1 MAYRVPCAGG
11 AFTAWVTPHGEP
23 GDADHRRAGHVRV
36 LAEGEEVF
44 TRLYGL
50 RNDAESFNSML
61 KRSLLV
67 DRAMS
72 LGGARQLVDVLCFA
86 LLHNA
91 ITAHQATV
99 STDKAGARAPGPAS
113 RAG

>member
-1 MAYRVPCAGG
+1 MPCAAG
-11 AFTAWVTPHGEP
+11 AFTAWITPHGEP
-23 GDADHRRAGHVRV
+23 GDTDHRRAGHVRV
-36 LAEGEEVF
+36 IAEGEEVF
-44 TRLYGL
+44 TQLYGL

-61 KRSLLV
+61 KRSLIV

-91 ITAHQATV
+91 ITAHQAALAMET
-99 STDKAGARAPGPAS
+99 AGPRLARTAS

>member
-1 MAYRVPCAGG
+1 MQRVAIAASVG
-11 AFTAWVTPHGEP
+11 
-23 GDADHRRAGHVRV
+23 RRAGHVRV
-36 LAEGEEVF
+36 IAEGEEPF

-91 ITAHQATV
+91 ITAHQAAIAKE
-99 STDKAGARAPGPAS
+99 KAGERQTRTAS